1 MFFEPESKA
10 SLESGTNRQDT
21 SASSAPESRLFL
33 KRRPL
38 ETNSTLEDLD
48 YLRNSPRG
56 PPPAS
61 RLDHLRSRSALQ
73 ETQITPSLAARAV
86 REFILPM
93 FEADARNASGKTR
106 AQSLGKRAVLEG
118 LPPLEAISGT
128 VYGELKLSDQL
139 SRQLEEVRVTLRGK
153 ETELGEALQGRE
165 SAVSQAVR
173 LEKDLSKALT
183 DLQLLHSQYNLM
195 AQHQDR
201 LELRFSAVNSQLTEY
216 KQLYVQCE
224 AEKKQLA
231 SQLHEEKALND
242 KLKNKSVEL
251 EHGNALLRM
260 ENEII
265 GERLKGLYE
274 ATRQVAAQ
282 EVLEL
287 KLRMEVE
294 NCAKACYVL
303 TEFDTDVTIRMAHAL
318 AERDQYR
325 TEFLEMSRLR
335 QDVKEERDIIALS
348 SKERIS
354 LLQEALTK
362 SGEEVATL
370 KIDLEKSE
378 KLYKGIEDELTKV
391 RQKIKQNRLM
401 RKQRG
406 EADEKVCR
414 KCQKVF
420 LDEDNFH
427 WSCRTHQGEY
437 SGERWWCCGKTSK
450 EAPGCL
456 VSMHESKEDEEDDSH
471 TKEASERIRVANMR
485 CPVMIY
491 TELQGNRTSAN

>member
-1 MFFEPESKA
+1 
-10 SLESGTNRQDT
+10 
-21 SASSAPESRLFL
+21 
-33 KRRPL
+33 
-38 ETNSTLEDLD
+38 
-48 YLRNSPRG
+48 
-56 PPPAS
+56 
-61 RLDHLRSRSALQ
+61 
-73 ETQITPSLAARAV
+73 
-86 REFILPM
+86 M
-93 FEADARNASGKTR
+93 FEADARSAAGKAR
-106 AQSLGKRAVLEG
+106 VQSLGKRAGLEG

-139 SRQLEEVRVTLRGK
+139 SRQLDEIRVTLRGR
-153 ETELGEALQGRE
+153 ETDLGEALQGRE
-165 SAVSQAVR
+165 SAISQAIR
-173 LEKDLSKALT
+173 LEKDLNKALA
-183 DLQLLHSQYNLM
+183 DLRLLNSQYNLM
-195 AQHQDR
+195 AQHQDQ

-216 KQLYVQCE
+216 KQLYIQCE

-242 KLKNKSVEL
+242 KLKNKAVEL

-274 ATRQVAAQ
+274 ATRQVAVH
-282 EVLEL
+282 EVLEE
-287 KLRMEVE
+287 KIRVEVE
-294 NCAKACYVL
+294 QCATACYVL
-303 TEFDTDVTIRMAHAL
+303 TEFDTDVTVRMAHAIT
-318 AERDQYR
+318 ERDQYR
-325 TEFLEMSRLR
+325 TDYLEMSRLR
-335 QDVKEERDIIALS
+335 QDVKEERDTIALS

-354 LLQEALTK
+354 FLQEALTK
-362 SGEEVATL
+362 SGEEITTL
-370 KIDLEKSE
+370 KTDLDKYE
-378 KLYKGIEDELTKV
+378 KLYKGLEDELTKL
-391 RQKIKQNRLM
+391 RQKMKQNRLM

-456 VSMHESKEDEEDDSH
+456 VSMHESKEDDEEDGR
-471 TKEASERIRVANMR
+471 TKEASERLRVASMR
-485 CPVMIY
+485 CPVTLH
-491 TELQGNRTSAN
+491 TELQGNRPQTHGMSKRPQHPLTQRRNRRAATHPNHPRQEEARIKRN